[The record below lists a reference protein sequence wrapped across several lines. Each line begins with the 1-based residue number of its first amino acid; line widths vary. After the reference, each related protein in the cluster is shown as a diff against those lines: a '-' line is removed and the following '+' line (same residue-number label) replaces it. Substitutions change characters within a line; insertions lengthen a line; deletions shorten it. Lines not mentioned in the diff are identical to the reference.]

1 MDGGAG
7 LSPATLTALIALVR
21 KHTGIAMTERKSVL
35 LEGRLRPR
43 MRALQIE
50 SYQGYLDKVEQDR
63 AEVPHFIDLVTTND
77 TLFFRTPQV
86 WTYVEKEFLPQWSRE
101 HPGKRLKIWSAA
113 AASGEELYSMAM
125 LCEEFAAANPGFSYQ
140 IHATDI
146 SRQILEVAR
155 AGKYGGRSVEKIQ
168 ATHPDW
174 VKKYFRPSGDSGGLQ
189 VVDALKKHVELAQH
203 NLLVPLK
210 PNKQF
215 DLVFLRNVLIYFDQE
230 HTETVLRQAAL
241 SMAPHARLI
250 VGESESISGLNT
262 AYQFVRPMIYQ
273 IEQADYHA
281 NNNNQREQ

>member
-1 MDGGAG
+1 VDGGAG

-43 MRALQIE
+43 MQALEIG
-50 SYQGYLDKVEQDR
+50 SYQAYLDKVEQDR
-63 AEVPHFIDLVTTND
+63 TEIPHFIDLVTTND

-86 WTYVEKEFLPQWSRE
+86 WDYVEKEFLPQWWRD
-101 HPGKRLKIWSAA
+101 HPGKRLKLWSAA
-113 AASGEELYSMAM
+113 SSSGEELYSLAI
-125 LCEEFAAANPGFSYQ
+125 LCEEFAAATPGFSYQ

-155 AGKYGGRSVEKIQ
+155 AGRYAGRSVDKIQ

-174 VKKYFRPSGDSGGLQ
+174 VKKYFKASGSGLQ
-189 VVDALKKHVELAQH
+189 VVDSLKKNVELAQH

-210 PNKQF
+210 SGKQF
-215 DLVFLRNVLIYFDQE
+215 DLVLLRNVLIYFDQD
-230 HTETVLRQAAL
+230 HTKTVLRQAAL

-262 AYQFVRPMIYQ
+262 AYKFVRPMIYQ
-273 IEQADYHA
+273 LEQAA
-281 NNNNQREQ
+281 PPCKQQ

>member
-1 MDGGAG
+1 VDGGAG

-43 MRALQIE
+43 MRALAIG
-50 SYQGYLDKVEQDR
+50 SYQAYLDKVEQDR
-63 AEVPHFIDLVTTND
+63 EEIAHFIDLVTTND

-86 WTYVEKEFLPQWSRE
+86 WDYVEKEFLPHWWRE
-101 HPGKRLKIWSAA
+101 HPGERLKLWSAA
-113 AASGEELYSMAM
+113 ASSGEELYSLAI
-125 LCEEFAAANPGFSYQ
+125 LCEEFAAVAPGFSYQ
-140 IHATDI
+140 IHGTDI

-155 AGKYGGRSVEKIQ
+155 AGRYAGRSVDRLR
-168 ATHPDW
+168 AAYPDR
-174 VKKYFRPSGDSGGLQ
+174 VKKYFKAGGNGLQ
-189 VVDALKKHVELAQH
+189 VVESLKKNVELAQH

-210 PNKQF
+210 SGKRF
-215 DLVFLRNVLIYFDQE
+215 DLVLLRNVLIYFDRE

-262 AYQFVRPMIYQ
+262 AYKFVRPMIYQ
-273 IEQADYHA
+273 LEQAVPSCK
-281 NNNNQREQ
+281 QL